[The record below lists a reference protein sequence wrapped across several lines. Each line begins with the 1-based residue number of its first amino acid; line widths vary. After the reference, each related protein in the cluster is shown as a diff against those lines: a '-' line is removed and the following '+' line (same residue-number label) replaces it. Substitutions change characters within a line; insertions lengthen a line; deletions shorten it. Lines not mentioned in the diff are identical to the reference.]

1 MCSLLSDVRKDP
13 QRRLARPLSPNDFD
27 LAIDFFSK
35 TSSHFAQAKNGSK
48 RCPMPYIL
56 AIDQGTTS
64 SRALLF
70 DETMTLVGQAQEEFP
85 QSYPQPGFVEHDP
98 RDLWESCLRCCHK
111 VLEQTWISA
120 KDLAGI
126 GLTNQRETTL
136 VWDRNSGDPVHP
148 ALVWQDRR
156 TAQICKK
163 LHGEGHED
171 KIRDKTGLLLDPYFS
186 ATKLQWILNHVDGA
200 LQRAKRGDLLFGT
213 VDSYLIWKLT
223 AGRCHVTDVTNA
235 SRTMLFNIETGQWDQ
250 ELCDLFEIPM
260 TMLPH
265 VLDCAAP
272 FGHTDP
278 SFLGQA
284 AYSGGCRGST
294 SGSDGPGLFPAG
306 YDQVNLWH
314 RLFCPLE
321 HRGPESFLAKS
332 SFDHHCLSLGGQNS
346 VCP

>member
-1 MCSLLSDVRKDP
+1 
-13 QRRLARPLSPNDFD
+13 
-27 LAIDFFSK
+27 
-35 TSSHFAQAKNGSK
+35 
-48 RCPMPYIL
+48 MPYIL